1 MKLQLDRYPYTE
13 PFRPGV
19 VRLLFELASSPE
31 TDGCVP
37 KDLYLYVWVREHS
50 LVESFQIVLDDS
62 LTLVYRAPNYV
73 TVGRVGRMPMN
84 RAISNEDAASDTHTI
99 RRYVRNFR
107 NAAFT
112 GLLTWIESIAHGRSS
127 REYRL
132 SDDEQQQFLA
142 IT

>member
-1 MKLQLDRYPYTE
+1 
-13 PFRPGV
+13 
-19 VRLLFELASSPE
+19 
-31 TDGCVP
+31 
-37 KDLYLYVWVREHS
+37 
-50 LVESFQIVLDDS
+50 
-62 LTLVYRAPNYV
+62 
-73 TVGRVGRMPMN
+73 MPMN